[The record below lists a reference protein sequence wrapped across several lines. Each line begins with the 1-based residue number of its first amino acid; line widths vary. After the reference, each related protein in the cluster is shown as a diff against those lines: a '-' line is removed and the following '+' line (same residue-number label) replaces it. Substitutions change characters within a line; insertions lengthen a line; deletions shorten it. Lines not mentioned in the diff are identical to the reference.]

1 MSAEKGRPPGSRDQ
15 LTSDFIAKL
24 ADDFEANGEAAIE
37 RCRMD
42 DPAAYLRLVAS
53 LAPKNVAVDDG
64 VGLLDFFAAALDSRL
79 AVGLEVAGELG
90 DEGAGQAVAAPGRA
104 ALLRAHS
111 FPSLGR
117 IASISLL
124 SRRSSRRTRRSS
136 IASVV

>member
-53 LAPKNVAVDDG
+53 LAPKNEVCPSLNSGARTSTTNEVCRQSG
-64 VGLLDFFAAALDSRL
+64 FAARWL
-79 AVGLEVAGELG
+79 
-90 DEGAGQAVAAPGRA
+90 
-104 ALLRAHS
+104 
-111 FPSLGR
+111 
-117 IASISLL
+117 
-124 SRRSSRRTRRSS
+124 
-136 IASVV
+136 

>member
-64 VGLLDFFAAALDSRL
+64 VGLLDFFAVLAARDAARADGEEEDEPE
-79 AVGLEVAGELG
+79 AV
-90 DEGAGQAVAAPGRA
+90 R
-104 ALLRAHS
+104 H
-111 FPSLGR
+111 
-117 IASISLL
+117 
-124 SRRSSRRTRRSS
+124 
-136 IASVV
+136 